1 MQLAEAEA
9 LRGAGELALLR
20 SMMLVI
26 TPSSLCTMVSVAG
39 TTVTALPFFFT
50 LTMQSVMVCWSI
62 SGLTPS

>member
-9 LRGAGELALLR
+9 LRGAGELALFAV
-20 SMMLVI
+20 MLVI

>member
-1 MQLAEAEA
+1 
-9 LRGAGELALLR
+9 
-20 SMMLVI
+20 MMLVI

-39 TTVTALPFFFT
+39 TTVTARYAFFFT